1 MDQRHV
7 LYFFVLFVILLYIY
21 MFCAMYCM
29 FLAQCANCFQLSS
42 YCVQHETVPMP
53 TAVYT
58 TESEHISV
66 SSSLKSM
73 KNG

>member
-1 MDQRHV
+1 MSFIFCFTC
-7 LYFFVLFVILLYIY
+7 YSFVYVN
-21 MFCAMYCM
+21 MFCAMYCI
-29 FLAQCANCFQLSS
+29 FLAQSASCFQLSS

-66 SSSLKSM
+66 LFSLKSM